1 MATVTK
7 EWTNGDLLTLVTSA
21 GGIAVSSDENL
32 TGEDREMTIRVQTTN
47 QGAKEFQDVLI
58 KQNKMVIVE
67 DGYWVHKDTGV
78 KTYFGADAD
87 FINNGV
93 MSQPPWIEN
102 AKEIRLCTG
111 ITAFAT
117 TYDPTSGVYLSNNV
131 FTYLYDVGGLQVP
144 ANGVLEKLDFG
155 NAVVQTLPANLIIGY
170 GFNSYQNPPYIPVF
184 RELILNSSVQ
194 TIDKAAIGM
203 FISTWNVV
211 ITVFPG
217 LQTVG
222 GYISQEG
229 QSHYMI
235 GIANTNSSGG
245 AFGFVFLTPSSNVST
260 LQNLLANAGGAGVS
274 GVQGGYQ
281 VLPI

>member
-274 GVQGGYQ
+274 GVHGGYQ

>member
-1 MATVTK
+1 MIYFGNDKIK
-7 EWTNGDLLTLVTSA
+7 EIYHGSDKIKEVYHGSDLVW
-21 GGIAVSSDENL
+21 
-32 TGEDREMTIRVQTTN
+32 
-47 QGAKEFQDVLI
+47 
-58 KQNKMVIVE
+58 KMVIVE

-78 KTYFGADAD
+78 KTYFGADAP

-111 ITAFAT
+111 ITAFDT
-117 TYDPTSGVYLSNNV
+117 TYEPIRDAYLSNNV
-131 FTYLYDVGGLQVP
+131 FTYLYDVGGWQVHV
-144 ANGVLEKLDFG
+144 NGVLEKLDFG
-155 NAVVQTLPANLIIGY
+155 NAVVQTLPVNLIIGY
-170 GFNSYQNPPYIPVF
+170 GLSSTQNPPYIPVF

-194 TIDKAAIGM
+194 TIEFMAIIM
-203 FISTWNVV
+203 FITTWNVA

-222 GYISQEG
+222 GYYTQEG
-229 QSHYMI
+229 QSHYEI
-235 GIANTNSSGG
+235 GIANQNHSGG
-245 AFGFVFLTPSSNVST
+245 AYGFVFLTPSSNVSA